1 VYIHARISLGWL
13 LIVVGILLA
22 VAFMILLERKVLGYI
37 QIRKGPNKVG
47 VLGIIQSIRDAI
59 KLFVKEFL
67 VLIRANFLVYLIC
80 PIISLFV
87 RFFLWSVVFTGSNII
102 HYSYGLIFFFLLYC
116 FQNLY
121 SNRKG
126 LIV

>member
-1 VYIHARISLGWL
+1 
-13 LIVVGILLA
+13 LLA

-87 RFFLWSVVFTGSNII
+87 RFFL
-102 HYSYGLIFFFLLYC
+102 
-116 FQNLY
+116 
-121 SNRKG
+121 
-126 LIV
+126 